1 MAMATKKKTFVL
13 YPLLGGP
20 PDPDGGAGQAPH
32 PPGLGVVIAVVDP
45 PDAEALSAA
54 AVARLA
60 ADNPDIAFRLLPSP
74 ASPDVSA
81 HPVKRRDDTL
91 LLTNPALRDFL
102 RALPAVDAI
111 LLDLFCVHALDV
123 AAELSIQ
130 A

>member
-1 MAMATKKKTFVL
+1 
-13 YPLLGGP
+13 
-20 PDPDGGAGQAPH
+20 
-32 PPGLGVVIAVVDP
+32 
-45 PDAEALSAA
+45 
-54 AVARLA
+54 
-60 ADNPDIAFRLLPSP
+60 
-74 ASPDVSA
+74 
-81 HPVKRRDDTL
+81 VKRRDDTL

>member
-1 MAMATKKKTFVL
+1 VDHLIPMVELAKRL
-13 YPLLGGP
+13 IR
-20 PDPDGGAGQAPH
+20 Q
-32 PPGLGVVIAVVDP
+32 GLGVVIAVVDP